1 MKIKQY
7 LNERKPVAKDFTIK
21 DYAMELTSELEV
33 IIKNHIANYFDDD
46 LRDLNSSDRM
56 KLLNLAVKKMK
67 VKNMV

>member
-33 IIKNHIANYFDDD
+33 IIKNTYSMKYLFIDI
-46 LRDLNSSDRM
+46 RKSD
-56 KLLNLAVKKMK
+56 VS
-67 VKNMV
+67 VF